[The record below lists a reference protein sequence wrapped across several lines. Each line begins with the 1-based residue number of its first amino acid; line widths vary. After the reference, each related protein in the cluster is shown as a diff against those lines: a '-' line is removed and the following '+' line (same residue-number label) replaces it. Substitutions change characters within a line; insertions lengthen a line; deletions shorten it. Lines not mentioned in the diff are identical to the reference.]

1 MTELFIYPK
10 TGNAFVL
17 PLEQK
22 KVTLG
27 RASTCDISLSDQYS
41 SGCHAAIIPTE
52 HGYAVQDL
60 GSKNGTFVNGRRI
73 SGEAGLNQGDEIL
86 VGETKIVFDRAF
98 RTPVEIVE
106 GTTFTHSSN
115 TIIDVRDIVKK
126 PTVAGRADAEKFR
139 QEPKFLAVLSE
150 VSQALI
156 YHMPLDK
163 LLDHI
168 MDLITGN
175 IPMDRGV
182 LMLREG
188 RPDQLVHKVVRVL
201 DSPLRN
207 QSIQVSRSI
216 LQTALD
222 KNSSILI
229 SDIQSDEKL
238 RRQASIVGGQIR
250 SAMCVP
256 LWNGDEII
264 GLIYC
269 DRVGL
274 LEQFTEDDLRLLTL
288 LANLAANKIENA
300 KLEEQR
306 LEKVRMEQE
315 MKMAIDIQKNFL
327 PKSDP
332 VFEPF
337 DISGS
342 TRACYHVGGDYYD
355 FIPIDT
361 ARLGVVV
368 ADVSGT
374 GVSAAL
380 LMASLR
386 AALHAE
392 LPVIKDLALLAA
404 ELNEFVHRS
413 SDSRSFISFFFGLLD
428 RDRGEVLYVNA
439 GHNPPMLVD
448 AAGGVRSLD
457 STGFCLGMFPS
468 VSYETRTVRLEPG
481 DILCLYTD
489 GITESRNKDKEE
501 FGDER
506 LARRLRD
513 SAGLPARDIMEKIYE
528 DAFAFSACAE
538 PGDDMTLVV
547 LKRSAG
553 GPEAKDDP

>member
-1 MTELFIYPK
+1 MKGMAMTELFIHPK
-10 TGNAFVL
+10 TGDAFVVS
-17 PLEQK
+17 LEGK

-27 RASTCDISLSDQYS
+27 RAAACDIPLSDQYS

-52 HGYAVQDL
+52 NGYAVQDL
-60 GSKNGTFVNGRRI
+60 GSKNGTFLNGRRI
-73 SGEAGLNQGDEIL
+73 SGEVGLNRGDKIL
-86 VGETKIVFDRAF
+86 VGETNIVYDRAF
-98 RTPVEIVE
+98 PTAVEIIDDD

-115 TIIDVRDIVKK
+115 TIINVLDIVKK
-126 PTVAGRADAEKFR
+126 PPATGRPDAEKFR

-168 MDLITGN
+168 MDLITLN

-188 RPDQLVHKVVRVL
+188 PTGQLVHKVVRVH

-207 QSIQVSRSI
+207 QSILVSRSI

-229 SDIQSDEKL
+229 SDIQSDERL
-238 RRQASIVGGQIR
+238 RGQASIVRGHIR

-274 LEQFTEDDLRLLTL
+274 LVQFTEDDLRLLTL

-300 KLEEQR
+300 
-306 LEKVRMEQE
+306 EKVLMEQE
-315 MKMAIDIQKNFL
+315 MKTAINIQKNFL

-332 VFEPF
+332 VFESF

-342 TRACYHVGGDYYD
+342 TRACRHVGGDYYD
-355 FIPIDT
+355 FIPVDP

-374 GVSAAL
+374 GVGAAF

-392 LPVIKDLALLAA
+392 IPVIKDLALLAA
-404 ELNEFVHRS
+404 KLNEFIYGS

-428 RDRGEVLYVNA
+428 REKGEVRYVNA

-448 AAGGVRSLD
+448 AAGGTRFLD
-457 STGFCLGMFPS
+457 STGFCLGMFQS
-468 VSYETRTVRLEPG
+468 VSYETRVVRLEPG

-501 FGDER
+501 FGEER
-506 LARRLRD
+506 LARRLCE
-513 SAGLPARDIMEKIYE
+513 SSGLPARDIMEKIYE
-528 DAFAFSACAE
+528 DTFAFSCCAE

-547 LKRSAG
+547 LKRNA
-553 GPEAKDDP
+553 